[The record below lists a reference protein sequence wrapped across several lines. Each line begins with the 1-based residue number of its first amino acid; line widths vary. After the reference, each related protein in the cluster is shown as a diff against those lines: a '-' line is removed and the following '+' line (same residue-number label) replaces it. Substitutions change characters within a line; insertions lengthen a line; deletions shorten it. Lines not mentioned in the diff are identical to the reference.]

1 MEWKKAEIP
10 AGLEES
16 VKKLAE
22 GKITEAINQKE
33 KHTRIEA
40 VERAKTDGTP
50 VRKRRPGRTSFED
63 RPPAPWGNFPLS
75 ELAVFVAIVLIIGSF
90 IVRGD
95 QGVVMFAAGLL
106 LGTLAGLEVSI
117 REHFAGFRSHSTLL
131 AGLIAIVTITAI
143 ALAAGEVF
151 VPLLLA
157 AGLAVFGI
165 SFWSFRE
172 AFKRRSGGVS
182 FR

>member
-1 MEWKKAEIP
+1 M
-10 AGLEES
+10 
-16 VKKLAE
+16 AE
-22 GKITEAINQKE
+22 GAPPPDAPSRAQ
-33 KHTRIEA
+33 RDA
-40 VERAKTDGTP
+40 ARQQRAKGAQG
-50 VRKRRPGRTSFED
+50 RRSYSRGRPSIDD

-75 ELAVFVAIVLIIGSF
+75 ELAVLVSVLLLIGSF
-90 IVRGD
+90 VVRGD

-131 AGLIAIVTITAI
+131 AGSAAVVTITAI

-151 VPLLLA
+151 VPILLA

-165 SFWSFRE
+165 AFWSLRE

>member
-1 MEWKKAEIP
+1 MAEGTAP
-10 AGLEES
+10 AGTSSRAARDE
-16 VKKLAE
+16 ARRRRTE
-22 GKITEAINQKE
+22 GGQA
-33 KHTRIEA
+33 
-40 VERAKTDGTP
+40 
-50 VRKRRPGRTSFED
+50 RRSYARGRPSLDE

-75 ELAVFVAIVLIIGSF
+75 ELAVLVSIVLLIGSF
-90 IVRGD
+90 VVRGD

-131 AGLIAIVTITAI
+131 AGLLAVIAITAI
-143 ALAAGEVF
+143 ALGAGEVF

-172 AFKRRSGGVS
+172 AFKRRSGGVG